1 MQDPQ
6 TQTELKL
13 AKYYLVNLAFYFI
26 PLFIMPVSPW
36 QWLASLLVLPP
47 FIYCYFRAYGADR
60 DKVHWQILGIILLAI
75 LITPPIRVLCRC
87 LPSPPSLS
95 AFFIL
100 SGCSCRHYC

>member
-36 QWLASLLVLPP
+36 QWLASLLGFAAL
-47 FIYCYFRAYGADR
+47 Y
-60 DKVHWQILGIILLAI
+60 LL
-75 LITPPIRVLCRC
+75 LFSRLWR
-87 LPSPPSLS
+87 
-95 AFFIL
+95 
-100 SGCSCRHYC
+100 R

>member
-47 FIYCYFRAYGADR
+47 FIYCYFCAYGA
-60 DKVHWQILGIILLAI
+60 LGRL
-75 LITPPIRVLCRC
+75 
-87 LPSPPSLS
+87 
-95 AFFIL
+95 
-100 SGCSCRHYC
+100 